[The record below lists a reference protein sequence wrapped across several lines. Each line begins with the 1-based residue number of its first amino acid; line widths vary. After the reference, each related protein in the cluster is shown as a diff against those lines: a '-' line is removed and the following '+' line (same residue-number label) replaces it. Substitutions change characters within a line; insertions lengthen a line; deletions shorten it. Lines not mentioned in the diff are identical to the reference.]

1 MKISE
6 MIEEL
11 QEILNKEGDLEI
23 YEEYYEGFPDA
34 PENTGLWYSIN
45 PVVRYKEEIY
55 FSPGYIELPDKF
67 VSLE

>member
-11 QEILNKEGDLEI
+11 QEILNKEGDLKI
-23 YEEYYEGFPDA
+23 YEEILDGT
-34 PENTGLWYSIN
+34 ENTGIWYSVD
-45 PVVRYKEEIY
+45 PVVRYRSEVQIRT
-55 FSPGYIELPDKF
+55 GYDLPLPNKF

>member
-6 MIEEL
+6 MIQEL

-23 YEEYYEGFPDA
+23 YEEILDGE
-34 PENTGLWYSIN
+34 ENTGIWYSVD
-45 PVVRYKEEIY
+45 PVVRCKGEVQIRT
-55 FSPGYIELPDKF
+55 GYDILPDKF

>member
-6 MIEEL
+6 MIQEL

-23 YEEYYEGFPDA
+23 YEEILDGE
-34 PENTGLWYSIN
+34 ENTGIWYSVG
-45 PVVRYKEEIY
+45 PVTRYKREVQIRPNY
-55 FSPGYIELPDKF
+55 DILPDKF

>member
-11 QEILNKEGDLEI
+11 QEILNEEGDLEI
-23 YEEYYEGFPDA
+23 YEEIFDGE
-34 PENTGLWYSIN
+34 ENTGIWYSVD
-45 PVVRYKEEIY
+45 PVVRCKDEVQIRI
-55 FSPGYIELPDKF
+55 GYDFLPDKF

>member
-23 YEEYYEGFPDA
+23 YEEFVDEGY
-34 PENTGLWYSIN
+34 NTGMWYSVD
-45 PVVRYKEEIY
+45 PVVRCKDEVQIRT
-55 FSPGYIELPDKF
+55 GYDFLPDKF

>member
-6 MIEEL
+6 MIQEL

-23 YEEYYEGFPDA
+23 YEEILDGE
-34 PENTGLWYSIN
+34 ENTGVWYSVD
-45 PVVRYKEEIY
+45 PVVRYKKEVQMRT
-55 FSPGYIELPDKF
+55 GYDILPDKF

>member
-23 YEEYYEGFPDA
+23 YEEILDGT
-34 PENTGLWYSIN
+34 ENTGIWYSVD
-45 PVVRYKEEIY
+45 PVVRYKSEVQIRT
-55 FSPGYIELPDKF
+55 GYDLPLPNKF

>member
-1 MKISE
+1 

-23 YEEYYEGFPDA
+23 YEEILDGT
-34 PENTGLWYSIN
+34 ENTGVWYSVD
-45 PVVRYKEEIY
+45 PVVRYRSEVQIRTNCD
-55 FSPGYIELPDKF
+55 LPLPNKF

>member
-6 MIEEL
+6 MIQEL

-23 YEEYYEGFPDA
+23 YEEILDGE
-34 PENTGLWYSIN
+34 ENTGLWYSVN
-45 PVVRYKEEIY
+45 PIIRCIDEVQIRT
-55 FSPGYIELPDKF
+55 GYGSLPDKF

>member
-6 MIEEL
+6 MIQKL

-23 YEEYYEGFPDA
+23 YEDLIDEG
-34 PENTGLWYSIN
+34 ENTGMWYSVD
-45 PVVRYKEEIY
+45 PVVRYKEEVY
-55 FSPGYIELPDKF
+55 FTPGYIELPNKF

>member
-6 MIEEL
+6 MIQEL

-23 YEEYYEGFPDA
+23 YEEFLDEGDFI
-34 PENTGLWYSIN
+34 GMWYPID
-45 PVVRYKEEIY
+45 PVVRYKKDVKVRSGCN
-55 FSPGYIELPDKF
+55 FLPNKF

>member
-6 MIEEL
+6 MIQEL

-23 YEEYYEGFPDA
+23 YEEILDGE
-34 PENTGLWYSIN
+34 ENTGIWYSVD
-45 PVVRYKEEIY
+45 PTVRYKEEVH
-55 FSPGYIELPDKF
+55 FSPGYVELPNKF